1 MSDHQ
6 ELLRRRWCVC
16 LLASCCC
23 LLWGSAFPCIKI
35 GYRLFQISSEDTASQ
50 ILFAGVR
57 FTLAGVLNV
66 LWAWIAARRILL
78 PKKGSW
84 GKIGLL
90 SIFQTSLEYLL
101 FYASLAHT
109 TGVRGSI
116 IISSSVFFAILLASL
131 LFRQETLTRTKG
143 LGCLLGFAG
152 VVLINLTDD
161 MFSGG
166 VTFSGEGFMVL
177 AAVCSAAASVLFKR
191 YAGTESASVL
201 SGYQFLVG
209 GLTLLCAGWLLGG
222 QLRSETPLASTALI
236 LYMALLSA
244 VAQTLWALLLRWNP
258 VSRVTVY
265 QFLTPVCGVL
275 LSVLLLRENSQ
286 VPPLQCAAA
295 LVLVSGGILLLN
307 RAPAPEPD
315 SLKVPR

>member
-1 MSDHQ
+1 MEHQ
-6 ELLRRRWCVC
+6 QLLQRRWCVC
-16 LLASCCC
+16 LLASLCC

-35 GYRLFQISSEDTASQ
+35 GYRLFQIASEDTASQ

-57 FTLAGVLNV
+57 FSLAGALTVA
-66 LWAWIAARRILL
+66 WACLAERRLL
-78 PKKGSW
+78 VPKASSW
-84 GKIGLL
+84 GRIGIL
-90 SIFQTSLEYLL
+90 SVFQTSVQYLL

-109 TGVRGSI
+109 SGVRGSI
-116 IISSSVFFAILLASL
+116 IISSNVFFAILLASL
-131 LFRQETLTRTKG
+131 LFRQESLTRSKA

-166 VTFSGEGFMVL
+166 LTLQGEGFMVL
-177 AAVCSAAASVLFKR
+177 AALCSAMASVLFKR
-191 YAGTESASVL
+191 YAGMESSSVL

-209 GLTLLCAGWLLGG
+209 GLTLAAAGLLLGG
-222 QLRSETPLASTALI
+222 RLDSQSLWASTALI

-275 LSVLLLRENSQ
+275 LSVLLLREDSQ
-286 VPPLQCAAA
+286 VPPLQCLAA
-295 LVLVSGGILLLN
+295 LVLVSGGILVLN
-307 RAPAPEPD
+307 RAPKGE
-315 SLKVPR
+315 LRG